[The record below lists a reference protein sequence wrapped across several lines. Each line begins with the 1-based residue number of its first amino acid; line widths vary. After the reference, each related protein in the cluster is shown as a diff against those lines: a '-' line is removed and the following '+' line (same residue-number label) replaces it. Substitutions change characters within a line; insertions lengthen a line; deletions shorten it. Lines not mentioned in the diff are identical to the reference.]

1 MPYTVGVPTRS
12 AHSRSGHPPGGG
24 HARRVGPRKKPQQ
37 DRSRETVEA
46 IVEATTQLLVERGYR
61 GATTE
66 RIARRAGVS
75 VGSLYQ
81 YFPTKEAILAA
92 VMERHV
98 DEMLETITSRLAAL
112 TSADLAETARALVE
126 ASLAAHAR
134 HPALHRVLVEE
145 VPRVGRLARVQE
157 VEVAI
162 MSLLKHY
169 LQVQGEAEE
178 IRSVEADVASLLLYR
193 AIEAVTHTVVLERPE
208 LLREARLV
216 DELTQLVVRYLQ
228 R

>member
-1 MPYTVGVPTRS
+1 M
-12 AHSRSGHPPGGG
+12 
-24 HARRVGPRKKPQQ
+24 
-37 DRSRETVEA
+37 
-46 IVEATTQLLVERGYR
+46 
-61 GATTE
+61 
-66 RIARRAGVS
+66 S